1 MHYQLKSDR
10 EKFRGMK
17 EFFYQ
22 LYDETRP
29 LHEENDDNLKKEKW
43 LPGEAC
49 VVLYEEDNDW
59 YRYVIVSN
67 M

>member
-1 MHYQLKSDR
+1 
-10 EKFRGMK
+10 MK

-29 LHEENDDNLKKEKW
+29 VYEEDDCNLKKEKW

-49 VVLYEEDNDW
+49 VVLYEKDNDW
-59 YRYVIVSN
+59 YR
-67 M
+67 